1 MSPINQYF
9 DKVFCINLDRRPD
22 KWAESSEEFARIGLE
37 VERVSGVDG
46 QTLKPA
52 GNITPGE
59 MGCSLSHSGILKRMV
74 ENNWSK
80 ILVLEDDA
88 VFIPNVQEYFAANLS
103 SIPAE
108 WDMLYFGGNHLNVPI
123 PINPIISKITRTYT
137 TSHYGI
143 TLNLAKSVIARVEAF
158 KNQVDVAYSEVQ
170 ASSRSYTFNPAI
182 AWQRPGVSDI
192 HNVFQDYTSFMKPKN
207 L

>member
-1 MSPINQYF
+1 MSAINHFF

-22 KWAESSEEFARIGLE
+22 KWAESTAEFDRIGLT

-46 QTLKPA
+46 QTLRPT
-52 GNITPGE
+52 GSITAGE
-59 MGCSLSHSGILKRMV
+59 MGCSLSHSGILKKMV
-74 ENNWSK
+74 ENNWNK

-88 VFIPNVQEYFAANLS
+88 VFIPNVQEYFEANVAN
-103 SIPAE
+103 IPTD
-108 WDMLYFGGNHLNVPI
+108 WDMLYFGGNHLNPPI
-123 PINPIISKITRTYT
+123 PINNAISRITRTYT

-143 TLNLAKSVIARVEAF
+143 SLNMAKAVIQRIEAF
-158 KNQVDVAYSEVQ
+158 ANQVDVAYSEFH
-170 ASSRSYTFNPAI
+170 AGTRSFTFNPAI

-207 L
+207 I

>member
-1 MSPINQYF
+1 MSPINDFF

-22 KWAESSEEFARIGLE
+22 KWTEATEEFNRIGLE

-46 QTLKPA
+46 QTLA
-52 GNITPGE
+52 ALGNITPGE
-59 MGCSLSHSGILKRMV
+59 RGCSLSHSGILKRMV
-74 ENNWSK
+74 ENNWNK
-80 ILVLEDDA
+80 ILILEDDA
-88 VFIPNVQEYFAANLS
+88 VFIPTVQEYFAANIGN
-103 SIPAE
+103 IPTE
-108 WDMLYFGGNHLNVPI
+108 WDMLYFGGNHLNVPT
-123 PINPIISKITRTYT
+123 PINPTISRITRTYT

-143 TLNLAKSVIARVEAF
+143 SLNMAKTIIARIESF
-158 KNQVDVAYSEVQ
+158 KNQVDVAYSEVH
-170 ASSRSYTFNPAI
+170 AHSKSFTFNPAI